1 MSDVLD
7 QIPVTISQ
15 SAARRINEILAAEP
29 AGTMLRIA
37 VSGGGCSGFSYGFTL
52 DDAKTDDD
60 IIVERDGA
68 KVLIDE
74 MSLEYMRGSEVDFV
88 NDLIGQ
94 AFKIK
99 NPLAKSSCGC
109 GTSFSV

>member
-1 MSDVLD
+1 MSETLE
-7 QIPVTISQ
+7 QPAVTISS
-15 SAARRINEILAAEP
+15 SAARRIAEILAAEP
-29 AGTMLRIA
+29 SGTMLRIA
-37 VSGGGCSGFSYGFTL
+37 VSGGGCSGFSYAFTL
-52 DDAKTDDD
+52 DDAQTEEDLL
-60 IIVERDGA
+60 IEQNGA

-74 MSLEYMRGSEVDFV
+74 MSLEYMRGSEVDFI

-94 AFKIK
+94 SFKIN